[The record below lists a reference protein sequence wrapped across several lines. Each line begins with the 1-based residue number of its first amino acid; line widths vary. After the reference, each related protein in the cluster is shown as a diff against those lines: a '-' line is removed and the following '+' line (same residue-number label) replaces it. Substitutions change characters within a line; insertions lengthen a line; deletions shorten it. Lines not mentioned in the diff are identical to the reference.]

1 MRGGGREQ
9 SGKLIRLALCSSQP
23 AWRPKQSHT
32 FRGWVK
38 NLSAYT
44 LWSAADLK
52 HKIPA
57 HHTYIVYIVYIHI
70 YVCVYS
76 SIFAV
81 EIPRLDSHCLHSCT
95 IDLFTIQS
103 IYAACRA
110 WDSGTSLPALT
121 TVTLPA
127 TAQRF
132 LLKLSL
138 SWVITRVFHTLCLSV
153 SRTRCIL
160 YCCRRCLS
168 HTLSVFS
175 PRPVAWHRPRL
186 ICLLFC
192 YETKLCQGQIYM
204 NTLSAGD
211 VCLCSCCSALLTL
224 SALCKYALGAL
235 FHAVCHAN
243 TRERAGEQ

>member
-1 MRGGGREQ
+1 MQ
-9 SGKLIRLALCSSQP
+9 SIYLRYNIIRYD
-23 AWRPKQSHT
+23 T
-32 FRGWVK
+32 
-38 NLSAYT
+38 
-44 LWSAADLK
+44 
-52 HKIPA
+52 
-57 HHTYIVYIVYIHI
+57 
-70 YVCVYS
+70 
-76 SIFAV
+76 
-81 EIPRLDSHCLHSCT
+81 
-95 IDLFTIQS
+95 

-168 HTLSVFS
+168 HTLSVYS

-211 VCLCSCCSALLTL
+211 VCLCSCAAWLAEPLLCSADSL
-224 SALCKYALGAL
+224 SALQIFVGCSLPRCLPCKYERKSA
-235 FHAVCHAN
+235 
-243 TRERAGEQ
+243 RAGEQ